1 MEINTFTA
9 FRSRNYRLYFSG
21 QSISLIG
28 TWMQRTAIYWLIYS
42 QTHSAFML
50 GLAVFATQ
58 FPSFIFSPLG
68 GVVSDNYNRYRVLL
82 ITQCASLV
90 QATILTVLVMCT
102 KYTVGEIFACTVV
115 LGTINAFDVP
125 ARQSMI
131 TEMVDHKED
140 LSNAIA
146 LNSSMA
152 NLARLIGPAISG
164 IVLEKLGAGTC
175 FLINA
180 ISFLAVIASILLMR
194 FPKYLPHHQSKKVI
208 HEFKEGMRYLKKKR
222 SIGLVILMLG
232 CVSLFV
238 LPFVTLLPV
247 YAKVIFKGNATTFG
261 FLNSAIGLGA
271 IGGAIFLASLKRG
284 TELKRILFI
293 NLFIFGAGLMLFSH
307 MTNLP
312 VALLFAMIAGFGMM
326 AQTTISNTII
336 QTNVSGAMRGR
347 AISFFAMAY
356 FGMQPLGG
364 LLVGTISQYVGA
376 PDTLLGE
383 GIAALIIGVSF
394 LPFFR
399 KNILQE
405 KDRIKLAELQ
415 DASVNAIQ

>member
-1 MEINTFTA
+1 
-9 FRSRNYRLYFSG
+9 
-21 QSISLIG
+21 
-28 TWMQRTAIYWLIYS
+28 
-42 QTHSAFML
+42 ML

-140 LSNAIA
+140 LPNAIA

-194 FPKYLPHHQSKKVI
+194 FPKYLPHHQSKKVV

-293 NLFIFGAGLMLFSH
+293 NLFIFGAGLILFSH

-364 LLVGTISQYVGA
+364 LLVGTISQYIGA

>member
-1 MEINTFTA
+1 
-9 FRSRNYRLYFSG
+9 
-21 QSISLIG
+21 
-28 TWMQRTAIYWLIYS
+28 
-42 QTHSAFML
+42 ML

-140 LSNAIA
+140 LPNAIA

>member
-140 LSNAIA
+140 LPNAIA

-152 NLARLIGPAISG
+152 NLARLMGPAISG

-194 FPKYLPHHQSKKVI
+194 FPKYLPDHQSKKVI

-293 NLFIFGAGLMLFSH
+293 NLFIFSAGLMLFSH

>member
-1 MEINTFTA
+1 
-9 FRSRNYRLYFSG
+9 
-21 QSISLIG
+21 
-28 TWMQRTAIYWLIYS
+28 
-42 QTHSAFML
+42 
-50 GLAVFATQ
+50 
-58 FPSFIFSPLG
+58 
-68 GVVSDNYNRYRVLL
+68 
-82 ITQCASLV
+82 
-90 QATILTVLVMCT
+90 MCT
-102 KYTVGEIFACTVV
+102 KYSVGEIFACTVV

-140 LSNAIA
+140 LPNAIA

-194 FPKYLPHHQSKKVI
+194 FPKYLPHHQSKKVM
-208 HEFKEGMRYLKKKR
+208 HEFREGLQYLKKTP

-247 YAKVIFKGNATTFG
+247 YAKVIFKGNAATFG

-271 IGGAIFLASLKRG
+271 IGGAIFLASLKKG

-293 NLFIFGAGLMLFSH
+293 NLFIFSAGLMLFSH
-307 MTNLP
+307 VTNLP
-312 VALLFAMIAGFGMM
+312 VALLFAMVTGFGMM

>member
-1 MEINTFTA
+1 MDINTFKA

-21 QSISLIG
+21 QSVSLIG

-58 FPSFIFSPLG
+58 FPSFVFSPLG

-131 TEMVDHKED
+131 NEMVDQKED
-140 LSNAIA
+140 LPNAIA

-180 ISFLAVIASILLMR
+180 ISFLAVIASILFMR
-194 FPKYLPHHQSKKVI
+194 FPKYLPHHQPKKII
-208 HEFKEGMRYLKKKR
+208 HEFKEGLKYLEKTP

-232 CVSLFV
+232 CVSLLV

-247 YAKVIFKGNATTFG
+247 YAKVIFKGNAATFG

-293 NLFIFGAGLMLFSH
+293 NLFIFSAGLMLFSH

-312 VALLFAMIAGFGMM
+312 VALLFAMITGFGMM

-347 AISFFAMAY
+347 VISFFAMAY

-364 LLVGTISQYVGA
+364 LLVGSISQYIGA
-376 PDTLLGE
+376 PDTILAE
-383 GIAALIIGVSF
+383 GIAAAIIGVSF
-394 LPFFR
+394 LSYFR
-399 KNILQE
+399 KDILKE
-405 KDRIKLAELQ
+405 NDRIKLVELQ
-415 DASVNAIQ
+415 DASVNTIQ

>member
-90 QATILTVLVMCT
+90 QATILTILVMCT
-102 KYTVGEIFACTVV
+102 KYSVGEIFACTVV

-140 LSNAIA
+140 LPNAIA

>member
-90 QATILTVLVMCT
+90 QATILTILVMCT
-102 KYTVGEIFACTVV
+102 KYSVGEIFACTVV

-140 LSNAIA
+140 LPNAIA

-293 NLFIFGAGLMLFSH
+293 NLFIFSAGLMLFSH